1 MYQDCYIAMQFTY
14 IIKYKIK
21 LLKGEDMYKI
31 DSRILG
37 MVGTNCYLLCNM
49 DIKECVLID
58 PADSQDE
65 ISRMIDE
72 SGCSLKGILL
82 THGHFDH
89 IMAADAVR
97 DKYGVKVYASCD
109 EKNTL
114 EQPHIN
120 LGEAY
125 GLKLSV
131 KADVWHK
138 DGEILKLAGF
148 DIEALHTPGHTE
160 GGSCYYIREI
170 GVLFS
175 GDTLFCGSVGR
186 TDFPGGS
193 MSEIVRSIKE
203 KVMVLPDDTKVYP
216 GHGEGTSVG
225 YERENNPFL

>member
-1 MYQDCYIAMQFTY
+1 MYR
-14 IIKYKIK
+14 
-21 LLKGEDMYKI
+21 I

-37 MVGTNCYLLCNM
+37 MVGTNCYLLCNE

-58 PADSQDE
+58 PADRADE
-65 ISRMIDE
+65 ISKMIDE
-72 SGCSLKGILL
+72 SGCELKGILL

-89 IMAADAVR
+89 IMAADDVR
-97 DKYGVKVYASCD
+97 EKYGVNVYASCD

-120 LGEAY
+120 LGESS
-125 GLKLSV
+125 GMNLSV
-131 KADVWHK
+131 KADVWHN
-138 DGEILKLAGF
+138 DGDVLKLAGF

-160 GGSCYYIREI
+160 GGTCYYIKDI

-193 MSEIVRSIKE
+193 MSAIVRSIKD
-203 KVMVLPDDTKVYP
+203 KIMVLPDDTKVYP

-225 YERENNPFL
+225 YERVNNPFLV

>member
-1 MYQDCYIAMQFTY
+1 
-14 IIKYKIK
+14 
-21 LLKGEDMYKI
+21 MYKI

-225 YERENNPFL
+225 YERVNNPFLMN

>member
-1 MYQDCYIAMQFTY
+1 
-14 IIKYKIK
+14 
-21 LLKGEDMYKI
+21 MYKI

-89 IMAADAVR
+89 IMAADAIR

-193 MSEIVRSIKE
+193 MREIVRSIKE

>member
-1 MYQDCYIAMQFTY
+1 
-14 IIKYKIK
+14 
-21 LLKGEDMYKI
+21 MYKI

-160 GGSCYYIREI
+160 GGSCYYVREI

-203 KVMVLPDDTKVYP
+203 KVMVLPDDTKAYP

-225 YERENNPFL
+225 YERVNNPFLVN

>member
-1 MYQDCYIAMQFTY
+1 MSELNIDF
-14 IIKYKIK
+14 KI
-21 LLKGEDMYKI
+21 
-31 DSRILG
+31 
-37 MVGTNCYLLCNM
+37 VGPVQTNCYFVMNM
-49 DIKECVLID
+49 DIKKCIIVDPGEEADKLID
-58 PADSQDE
+58 YMEKKEVTPIA
-65 ISRMIDE
+65 
-72 SGCSLKGILL
+72 ILL

-160 GGSCYYIREI
+160 GGSCYYVREI

-225 YERENNPFL
+225 YERVNNPFLVN

>member
-1 MYQDCYIAMQFTY
+1 
-14 IIKYKIK
+14 
-21 LLKGEDMYKI
+21 MYKI

-125 GLKLSV
+125 GLMLSV

-216 GHGEGTSVG
+216 GHG
-225 YERENNPFL
+225 

>member
-1 MYQDCYIAMQFTY
+1 
-14 IIKYKIK
+14 
-21 LLKGEDMYKI
+21 MYKI

-49 DIKECVLID
+49 GIKECVLID

-225 YERENNPFL
+225 YERENNPFLVN

>member
-1 MYQDCYIAMQFTY
+1 
-14 IIKYKIK
+14 
-21 LLKGEDMYKI
+21 MYKI

-160 GGSCYYIREI
+160 GGSCYYVREI

-225 YERENNPFL
+225 YERVNNLFLAN

>member
-1 MYQDCYIAMQFTY
+1 
-14 IIKYKIK
+14 
-21 LLKGEDMYKI
+21 MYKI

-138 DGEILKLAGF
+138 DSEILKLAGF
-148 DIEALHTPGHTE
+148 DIEVLHTPGHTE

-225 YERENNPFL
+225 YERVNNPFL

>member
-1 MYQDCYIAMQFTY
+1 
-14 IIKYKIK
+14 
-21 LLKGEDMYKI
+21 MYKI

-58 PADSQDE
+58 PADSQNE

-148 DIEALHTPGHTE
+148 DIEVLHTPGHTE

-225 YERENNPFL
+225 YERVNNPFLVN

>member
-1 MYQDCYIAMQFTY
+1 
-14 IIKYKIK
+14 
-21 LLKGEDMYKI
+21 MYKI

-148 DIEALHTPGHTE
+148 DIEAIHTPGHTE

-225 YERENNPFL
+225 YERENNPFLVN

>member
-1 MYQDCYIAMQFTY
+1 
-14 IIKYKIK
+14 
-21 LLKGEDMYKI
+21 MYKI

-160 GGSCYYIREI
+160 GGTCYYIREI

>member
-1 MYQDCYIAMQFTY
+1 
-14 IIKYKIK
+14 
-21 LLKGEDMYKI
+21 MYKI

-160 GGSCYYIREI
+160 GGSCYYVREI

-225 YERENNPFL
+225 CERVNNPFL

>member
-1 MYQDCYIAMQFTY
+1 
-14 IIKYKIK
+14 
-21 LLKGEDMYKI
+21 MYKI

-170 GVLFS
+170 GVIFS

-186 TDFPGGS
+186 SDFPGGS

-225 YERENNPFL
+225 YERENNPFLVN

>member
-1 MYQDCYIAMQFTY
+1 
-14 IIKYKIK
+14 
-21 LLKGEDMYKI
+21 MYKI

-225 YERENNPFL
+225 YERENTPFLVN

>member
-1 MYQDCYIAMQFTY
+1 
-14 IIKYKIK
+14 
-21 LLKGEDMYKI
+21 MYKI

-89 IMAADAVR
+89 IMAADAIR

-175 GDTLFCGSVGR
+175 GDTLFCSSVGR

-225 YERENNPFL
+225 YERVNNPFLVN

>member
-1 MYQDCYIAMQFTY
+1 MAPLSIQTY
-14 IIKYKIK
+14 V
-21 LLKGEDMYKI
+21 
-31 DSRILG
+31 
-37 MVGTNCYLLCNM
+37 VGPVQTNCYFAIN
-49 DIKECVLID
+49 DDTKEVLIID
-58 PADSQDE
+58 PGASAKQLAE
-65 ISRMIDE
+65 KVKE
-72 SGCSLKGILL
+72 QGLKPVAILL

-97 DKYGVKVYASCD
+97 DKYDVKVYASCD

-225 YERENNPFL
+225 YERENNPFLVN

>member
-1 MYQDCYIAMQFTY
+1 
-14 IIKYKIK
+14 
-21 LLKGEDMYKI
+21 MYKI

-89 IMAADAVR
+89 IMAADAIR

-109 EKNTL
+109 ERNTL

-225 YERENNPFL
+225 YERENNPFLVN

>member
-1 MYQDCYIAMQFTY
+1 M
-14 IIKYKIK
+14 IKI
-21 LLKGEDMYKI
+21 E
-31 DSRILG
+31 SRVLG
-37 MVGTNCYLLCNM
+37 PVATNCYLIINLDNNES
-49 DIKECVLID
+49 IIVD
-58 PADSQDE
+58 PADSPESIYDMVVRSA
-65 ISRMIDE
+65 SRPQA
-72 SGCSLKGILL
+72 ILL

-160 GGSCYYIREI
+160 GGSCYYVREI

-225 YERENNPFL
+225 YERVNNPFL

>member
-1 MYQDCYIAMQFTY
+1 
-14 IIKYKIK
+14 
-21 LLKGEDMYKI
+21 MYKI

-89 IMAADAVR
+89 IMAADAIR

-160 GGSCYYIREI
+160 GGSCYYVREI

-203 KVMVLPDDTKVYP
+203 KLMVLPDDTKVYP

-225 YERENNPFL
+225 YERENNPFLVN

>member
-1 MYQDCYIAMQFTY
+1 
-14 IIKYKIK
+14 
-21 LLKGEDMYKI
+21 MYKI

-89 IMAADAVR
+89 IMAADAIR

>member
-1 MYQDCYIAMQFTY
+1 
-14 IIKYKIK
+14 
-21 LLKGEDMYKI
+21 MYKI

-225 YERENNPFL
+225 YERENNPFLGN

>member
-1 MYQDCYIAMQFTY
+1 MGPNVCINRWQILK
-14 IIKYKIK
+14 IIIYR
-21 LLKGEDMYKI
+21 KGKVMYKI

-89 IMAADAVR
+89 IMAADALR
-97 DKYGVKVYASCD
+97 DKYDVKVYASCD

-225 YERENNPFL
+225 YERVNNPFLVN

>member
-1 MYQDCYIAMQFTY
+1 
-14 IIKYKIK
+14 
-21 LLKGEDMYKI
+21 MYKI

-120 LGEAY
+120 LGGAY

-170 GVLFS
+170 GVIFS

-225 YERENNPFL
+225 YERENNPFLVN

>member
-1 MYQDCYIAMQFTY
+1 
-14 IIKYKIK
+14 
-21 LLKGEDMYKI
+21 MYKI

-138 DGEILKLAGF
+138 DGEILKFAGF

-225 YERENNPFL
+225 YERENNPFLVN

>member
-1 MYQDCYIAMQFTY
+1 
-14 IIKYKIK
+14 
-21 LLKGEDMYKI
+21 MYKI

-58 PADSQDE
+58 PADSRDE

-225 YERENNPFL
+225 YERENNPFLVN

>member
-1 MYQDCYIAMQFTY
+1 
-14 IIKYKIK
+14 
-21 LLKGEDMYKI
+21 MYKI

-225 YERENNPFL
+225 YERENNPFLVN

>member
-1 MYQDCYIAMQFTY
+1 MYR
-14 IIKYKIK
+14 
-21 LLKGEDMYKI
+21 I

-37 MVGTNCYLLCNM
+37 MVGTNCYLLCNE

-58 PADSQDE
+58 PADCADE
-65 ISRMIDE
+65 ISKMIDE
-72 SGCSLKGILL
+72 SGCELKGILL

-89 IMAADAVR
+89 IMAADDVR
-97 DKYGVKVYASCD
+97 EKYDVNVYASCD

-120 LGEAY
+120 LGESY
-125 GLKLSV
+125 EMNLSV
-131 KADVWHK
+131 KADVWHN
-138 DGEILKLAGF
+138 DGDVLKLAGF

-160 GGSCYYIREI
+160 GGTCYYIKDI

-193 MSEIVRSIKE
+193 MSAIVRSIKD
-203 KVMVLPDDTKVYP
+203 KIMVLPDDTKVYP

-225 YERENNPFL
+225 YERVNNPFLV

>member
-1 MYQDCYIAMQFTY
+1 
-14 IIKYKIK
+14 
-21 LLKGEDMYKI
+21 MYKI

-148 DIEALHTPGHTE
+148 DIEVLHTPGHTE

-225 YERENNPFL
+225 YERVNNPFL